1 LRKNAG
7 IGDWGFERA
16 RLQAAPYIV
25 SKDLRHGWEAVP
37 CQSFNAGVFP
47 QPARE
52 FSGVFPWMK
61 HSELI
66 LALVL
71 AISLAGI
78 AVAKDAPA
86 PLPKQFGGWQISGS
100 SKTSADPAIADPVNA
115 AVLKEYGFTSFESA
129 SYSRD
134 DGRKLT
140 LKAARFGDASG
151 AYGAY
156 TYYKTPLMRIEKIGD
171 GAASMNGRVLF
182 YRGNILVDAAFQ
194 KLSAMS
200 AAELRELA
208 EGLPLPAG
216 NTRNLP
222 GLPAYLPTQSYV
234 KNTAKYVVGPAALQ
248 HVDAPVPAG
257 LVDFTAGAEVVTGNY
272 NSSGGEATLML
283 ISYPTPQIAAD
294 HLRRIEAAR
303 QPSAQ
308 PSDAASA
315 ASTSSILP
323 GPIFDKRTGPI
334 VVVAAGPLSQAEAKS
349 LLASVNYDAN
359 VTWNENTYFT
369 KRDNL
374 ANLLVNVIILC
385 FIIIGF
391 ALIAGVAFGG
401 VRILAKRLFPDRIFD
416 QAQNREFISLQLS
429 EKPPEP
435 VNDTVSPSIKA
446 V

>member
-1 LRKNAG
+1 MKL
-7 IGDWGFERA
+7 
-16 RLQAAPYIV
+16 
-25 SKDLRHGWEAVP
+25 SKLI
-37 CQSFNAGVFP
+37 
-47 QPARE
+47 PALL
-52 FSGVFPWMK
+52 FV
-61 HSELI
+61 
-66 LALVL
+66 V
-71 AISLAGI
+71 SLAG
-78 AVAKDAPA
+78 VALADDAA
-86 PLPKQFGGWQISGS
+86 SSVSILPKQFGGWQISGS
-100 SKTSADPAIADPVNA
+100 SQTSHDPAFADPVNA

-129 SYSRD
+129 TYTRD

-140 LKAARFGDASG
+140 LKAARFADASG

-156 TYYKTPLMRIEKIGD
+156 TYYKTPAMLIEKIGD
-171 GAASMNGRVLF
+171 GAASMNERVLF
-182 YRGNILVDAAFQ
+182 YRGNILVDAVFQ

-208 EGLPLPAG
+208 ESLPLPSG

-234 KNTAKYVVGPAALQ
+234 KNTAKYVVGPTTQNL
-248 HVDAPVPAG
+248 DAPVPAE
-257 LVDFTAGAEVVTGNY
+257 LVDFNAGAEVIIGNY

-303 QPSAQ
+303 PQGSLLQ
-308 PSDAASA
+308 R
-315 ASTSSILP
+315 
-323 GPIFDKRTGPI
+323 PIFEKRTGPI

-401 VRILAKRLFPDRIFD
+401 IRILAKRLFPERVFG
-416 QAQNREFISLQLS
+416 QAENREFISLHLS

-435 VNDTVSPSIKA
+435 
-446 V
+446 

>member
-1 LRKNAG
+1 
-7 IGDWGFERA
+7 
-16 RLQAAPYIV
+16 
-25 SKDLRHGWEAVP
+25 
-37 CQSFNAGVFP
+37 
-47 QPARE
+47 
-52 FSGVFPWMK
+52 MK
-61 HSELI
+61 LCRPI
-66 LALVL
+66 FALVL
-71 AISLAGI
+71 TVSLAGL
-78 AVAKDAPA
+78 ALASEAPA
-86 PLPKQFGGWQISGS
+86 VLPKQFGGWQITGS
-100 SKTSADPAIADPVNA
+100 VRTSADPVTADPVNA

-129 SYSRD
+129 IYTRD
-134 DGRKLT
+134 DGRKLN
-140 LKAARFGDASG
+140 LKTARFADASG

-156 TYYKTPLMRIEKIGD
+156 TYYKTPSMLIEKIGD
-171 GAASMNGRVLF
+171 GAASMNERVLF
-182 YRGNILVDAAFQ
+182 YRGNILVDAVFQ

-208 EGLPLPAG
+208 EALPLPSG

-248 HVDAPVPAG
+248 RLDAPVPAE
-257 LVDFTAGAEVVTGNY
+257 LVDFNAGAEVVLGNY

-303 QPSAQ
+303 QPTSQ
-308 PSDAASA
+308 PAGAPVTNA
-315 ASTSSILP
+315 NP
-323 GPIFDKRTGPI
+323 VQVPIFDKRTGPI

-391 ALIAGVAFGG
+391 ALVAGVAFGG
-401 VRILAKRLFPDRIFD
+401 IRILAKRMFPDHVFD
-416 QAQNREFISLQLS
+416 QAQSREFISLHLS
-429 EKPPEP
+429 EKSAEPP
-435 VNDTVSPSIKA
+435 NDTVSPSIKA

>member
-1 LRKNAG
+1 MKLS
-7 IGDWGFERA
+7 
-16 RLQAAPYIV
+16 RLIPV
-25 SKDLRHGWEAVP
+25 
-37 CQSFNAGVFP
+37 
-47 QPARE
+47 
-52 FSGVFPWMK
+52 
-61 HSELI
+61 
-66 LALVL
+66 LVL
-71 AISLAGI
+71 VVSLTGAALADKAASSASI
-78 AVAKDAPA
+78 
-86 PLPKQFGGWQISGS
+86 LPKQFGGWQISGS
-100 SKTSADPAIADPVNA
+100 SRSSNEPAVADPVNA
-115 AVLKEYGFTSFESA
+115 AVLKEYGFTGFESA
-129 SYSRD
+129 TYTRD
-134 DGRKLT
+134 DGRQLT
-140 LKAARFGDASG
+140 LKAARFADASG

-156 TYYKTPLMRIEKIGD
+156 TYYKTPPMLMEKIGD
-171 GAASMNGRVLF
+171 GAASMNERVLF
-182 YRGNILVDAAFQ
+182 YRGDILVDAVFQ

-208 EGLPLPAG
+208 DGLQLPSG

-234 KNTAKYVVGPAALQ
+234 KNTAKYVVGPAALKN
-248 HVDAPVPAG
+248 VNAPIPAA
-257 LVDFTAGAEVVTGNY
+257 LVDFDIGAEVVVGNY

-308 PSDAASA
+308 PPNG
-315 ASTSSILP
+315 ASTANPDPILQT
-323 GPIFDKRTGPI
+323 PIFNKRTGPI

-391 ALIAGVAFGG
+391 ALVAGVAFGG
-401 VRILAKRLFPDRIFD
+401 IRILAKRLLPDRVFD
-416 QAQNREFISLQLS
+416 QAQNREFISLHLS

-435 VNDTVSPSIKA
+435 LNDTVTPSIKA